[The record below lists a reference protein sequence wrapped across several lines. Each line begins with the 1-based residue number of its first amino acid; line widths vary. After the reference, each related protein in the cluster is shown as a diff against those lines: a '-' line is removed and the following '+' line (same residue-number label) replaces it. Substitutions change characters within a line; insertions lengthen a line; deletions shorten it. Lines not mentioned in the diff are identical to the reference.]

1 MFQKNPFL
9 NLGMGL
15 VSENYVIAENSDT
28 RLWEQRGFKKIKKY
42 PLFGYEPCPDE
53 SIMLGKPL
61 YIEEFGIT
69 NFKSSKILEFST
81 CCGSYGMGGPG
92 FFGIKFY
99 GSYGIR
105 WLIYCIWNAGEHIL
119 FNGRVI
125 ECHPLFMQKYNP
137 WIGYNGYKEDKERL
151 NKMLSGLIVSGI
163 KLTDTEIIIN
173 LEDSSLQEYT
183 ICSYK
188 YSDYFPEQGGTK
200 KKRNSFDS
208 GTMKDYWL
216 VTYDGTVLSV

>member
-1 MFQKNPFL
+1 MPKKSKFL
-9 NLGMGL
+9 NLEMGL
-15 VSENYVIAENSDT
+15 VKENYIVIDNKDMK
-28 RLWEQRGFKKIKKY
+28 LWQSRGFEKIKKY
-42 PLFGYEPCPDE
+42 PLFLYEPCQDE
-53 SIMLGKPL
+53 SIMLGRPF
-61 YIEEFGIT
+61 YIEEFGIE
-69 NFKSSKILEFST
+69 NFKNSKILEVST

-119 FNGRVI
+119 LNGRVI
-125 ECHPLFMQKYNP
+125 ECHPLFIQKYNP
-137 WIGYNGYKEDKERL
+137 WLGHNKDMDRL
-151 NKMLSGLIVSGI
+151 NKILSGLIISGI
-163 KLTDTEIIIN
+163 KLTDTEIVIN
-173 LEDSSLQEYT
+173 LKNSNLEEYT

-188 YSDYFPEQGGTK
+188 YSDYFPEQAGTG

-216 VTYDGTVLSV
+216 VTYDGTVLII